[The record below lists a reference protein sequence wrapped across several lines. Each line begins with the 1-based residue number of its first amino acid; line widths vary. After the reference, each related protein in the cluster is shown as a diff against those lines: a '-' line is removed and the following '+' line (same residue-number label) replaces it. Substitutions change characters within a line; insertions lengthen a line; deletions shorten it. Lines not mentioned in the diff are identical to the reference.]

1 MNSFIDFGSLLSP
14 DQWLQYWTM
23 IKQWVLHNILIWEN
37 LVQLFVQIG
46 VLLAIR
52 LMGTLFGR
60 RIRSFFEP
68 RVKKFRFHAITYS
81 LFNKLVYHIP
91 LLLSIAI
98 LWMTIS
104 VFRRFEYPSFLMLLV
119 LSLSN
124 AWLAIQ
130 LATSVILDRFWS
142 KLIASGAWAV
152 AALNIVGLLDDAM
165 AVLEK
170 IGFSVG
176 DVSLNLLTI
185 TKAAIILMVL
195 FRIFKWASVFLE
207 KKLLNIP
214 ELTPSS
220 RVLVS
225 KVVNITLLVL
235 VVMIGLNSVG
245 INLTALAVFSGALGV
260 GVGFGLQ
267 KVVGNFISGIILLVD
282 KSIKPGDV
290 IQLEDAYGRVR
301 EMGGR
306 CVSVVT
312 RDEKEYLIPNENL
325 ISQQVINWSY
335 SNSRVRIKASVG
347 ISYGADP
354 HKATELILAS
364 VKGIPRVLEK
374 PEPKCLLKGFSDN
387 SVDLQLRFWIGD
399 PRNGVANIT
408 SEVLFRVWDTLKENN
423 IEIPFPQRD
432 LHLRSVDQSAA
443 SALSTNSQND
453 VTGTNNLETYSRV
466 KSGKLD

>member
-1 MNSFIDFGSLLSP
+1 
-14 DQWLQYWTM
+14 
-23 IKQWVLHNILIWEN
+23 
-37 LVQLFVQIG
+37 
-46 VLLAIR
+46 
-52 LMGTLFGR
+52 
-60 RIRSFFEP
+60 
-68 RVKKFRFHAITYS
+68 
-81 LFNKLVYHIP
+81 
-91 LLLSIAI
+91 
-98 LWMTIS
+98 
-104 VFRRFEYPSFLMLLV
+104 
-119 LSLSN
+119 
-124 AWLAIQ
+124 
-130 LATSVILDRFWS
+130 
-142 KLIASGAWAV
+142 
-152 AALNIVGLLDDAM
+152 
-165 AVLEK
+165 
-170 IGFSVG
+170 
-176 DVSLNLLTI
+176 
-185 TKAAIILMVL
+185 
-195 FRIFKWASVFLE
+195 
-207 KKLLNIP
+207 
-214 ELTPSS
+214 LTPSS

-245 INLTALAVFSGALGV
+245 INLTALAVFSGAVGV
-260 GVGFGLQ
+260 GIGFGLQ

-374 PEPKCLLKGFSDN
+374 PEPKCLLKGFGDN

>member
-1 MNSFIDFGSLLSP
+1 MNSFIDFGTLLSP

-23 IKQWVLHNILIWEN
+23 IRQWVLHNILIREN

-60 RIRSFFEP
+60 RIRAFFEP
-68 RVKKFRFHAITYS
+68 RMKKIKFRAYTDSF
-81 LFNKLVYHIP
+81 LQKLIHHIP
-91 LLLSIAI
+91 LLLSIAL
-98 LWMTIS
+98 LWLTIS

-119 LSLSN
+119 LSLST
-124 AWLAIQ
+124 AWLVIQ
-130 LATSVILDRFWS
+130 LATSVILDRFWA
-142 KLIASGAWAV
+142 KLIAALAWAI

-165 AVLEK
+165 SMLEK
-170 IGFSVG
+170 VGFTLG
-176 DVSLNLLTI
+176 ELSLNLLTI
-185 TKAAIILMVL
+185 TKAAIILMIL

-207 KKLLNIP
+207 KQLRNIP
-214 ELTPSS
+214 ELTSSS

-235 VVMIGLNSVG
+235 VIMVGLNSVG
-245 INLTALAVFSGALGV
+245 IDLTALAVFSGAVGV

-267 KVVGNFISGIILLVD
+267 KVVSNFISGIILLVD
-282 KSIKPGDV
+282 RSIKPGDV

-312 RDEKEYLIPNENL
+312 RDEKEYLIPNEDL

-347 ISYGADP
+347 ISYNADP

-364 VKGIPRVLEK
+364 IKGLPRVLEK
-374 PEPKCLLKGFSDN
+374 PEPKCLLKGFGDN

-432 LHLRSVDQSAA
+432 VHLDIAQPVRIVSESD
-443 SALSTNSQND
+443 
-453 VTGTNNLETYSRV
+453 
-466 KSGKLD
+466 